1 MFFLRD
7 NLAFVFFTPRYSIS
21 REFLGTQLLSK
32 IQSNPANH
40 IAWNEDKNMFGAFFD
55 TQLTR
60 QTIYIF
66 DQTGSFNFIGQR
78 RNFVFCLLF

>member
-7 NLAFVFFTPRYSIS
+7 NLAFVFFTYRYDIT
-21 REFLGTQLLSK
+21 REFLGIQLLLK

-40 IAWNEDKNMFGAFFD
+40 IAWNEDKNIFGAFFD

-66 DQTGSFNFIGQR
+66 DQTGSFNFMGQR
-78 RNFVFCLLF
+78 RNFGLCLLF